1 MQLQT
6 INERWLSTK
15 TQDVIPKHNLPHT
28 VCLEIRP
35 ITEAITVEVY
45 LCNFLLV
52 PRVCQQ
58 IAYETKKLHL
68 YIALIP
74 G

>member
-6 INERWLSTK
+6 INEKWLSTK

-35 ITEAITVEVY
+35 ITETITVKSISAIFFWY
-45 LCNFLLV
+45 LGNV
-52 PRVCQQ
+52 SR
-58 IAYETKKLHL
+58 
-68 YIALIP
+68 
-74 G
+74 